1 MSTHGTDGR
10 LARTRAT
17 RARVAEAATRL
28 FTTRGYAAT
37 SIQSVAKEA
46 GVAAQTVY
54 NAFGAKSAV
63 LKEALDQAVAGDAE
77 PVATLDRPWAR
88 EALAAPDASEQI
100 RLQVAGTA
108 AIMVRVAPLSE
119 VLRGAADSDDDLRTL
134 WRINVEQRRAVQHA
148 FAERLAER
156 GALRPGLTTGDAAD
170 TALALL
176 SPEVFTLHTVQCGWS
191 ADRWRDWAT
200 DALLRQVTD
209 RTSAP
214 GASTG

>member
-54 NAFGAKSAV
+54 NAFGTKAAV

-88 EALAAPDASEQI
+88 EALSAPDAAEQI
-100 RLQVAGTA
+100 RLQVAGATA
-108 AIMVRVAPLSE
+108 VMERVAPLAE
-119 VLRGAADSDDDLRTL
+119 VLRGAADSDDDLRAL
-134 WRINVEQRRAVQHA
+134 WRTNVGQRRAVQRA

-156 GALRPGLTTGDAAD
+156 GALRPGLTAQEAAD

-191 ADRWRDWAT
+191 VDRWRAWAT
-200 DALLRQVTD
+200 EALLRQVTD
-209 RTSAP
+209 LAPAP
-214 GASTG
+214 GASAR